1 MDSEQ
6 VQGALLA
13 FSEPFESTPDGLTP
27 RDEDVDHALLLLQFV
42 GAASRHALRIPE
54 NVNDVLASI
63 DGRLLSAVIFQGVER
78 GFSLRSEIEK
88 LPSREERPDLWE
100 EWGYLWDGY
109 ITDLQRFRDVR
120 AGVEYLAIMRA
131 ARNLPALQVTHARTL
146 LKFLQL

>member
-6 VQGALLA
+6 VQGALSA
-13 FSEPFESTPDGLTP
+13 FSEPVDGNS
-27 RDEDVDHALLLLQFV
+27 EYASLLLQIV
-42 GAASRHALRIPE
+42 GAAMRHALRIPE

-63 DGRLLSAVIFQGVER
+63 DGPTLSAIVSQGVER

-88 LPSREERPDLWE
+88 LPSRDERPDLWE

-131 ARNLPALQVTHARTL
+131 ARNLPALKVTHARTL
-146 LKFLQL
+146 LVFLQL